1 MMEPGRKIAQE
12 PLIESEVKD
21 IDIEGIVKKLRYVA
35 MPVTFIALGL
45 SLFEMFR
52 YSLVFGPLPEG
63 NSYVLVWV
71 FFCLLGSIT
80 GCIGTYAVNKAA
92 LLAGCLLFCAALA
105 PVTPCMIV
113 LTNGE
118 Q

>member
-71 FFCLLGSIT
+71 LFCLLGSIT
-80 GCIGTYAVNKAA
+80 GCIGTYTVNKAA

-113 LTNGE
+113 LTNGV